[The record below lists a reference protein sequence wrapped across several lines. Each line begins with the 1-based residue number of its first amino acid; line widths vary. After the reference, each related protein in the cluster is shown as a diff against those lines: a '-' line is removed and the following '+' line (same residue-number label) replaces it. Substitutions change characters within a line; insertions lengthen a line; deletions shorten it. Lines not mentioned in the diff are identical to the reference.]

1 MLWEQLPKRN
11 SVSADENFQR
21 KRSICYS
28 FSDEKLTKL
37 FDFKS
42 IQSEYVGFESKP
54 SNNAIKH

>member
-1 MLWEQLPKRN
+1 MSEQLPKRN
-11 SVSADENFQR
+11 MSADENFQR
-21 KRSICYS
+21 KRSICS
-28 FSDEKLTKL
+28 CFSDEKLTEL